1 MPDLPQIGGMDDG
14 FVGVASRIDP
24 ALIPPTYVSNAVN
37 RRFEDMVIKN
47 RWGVVQPKW
56 GGKWESLNRVVTVT
70 SNSVSTVPVSGT
82 PIPQNASISSD
93 PVANVLVFTNGT
105 RCVLDDGVN
114 CVMST
119 AAISFAGPP
128 VNRTIQYYNQTLPFD
143 DILGVLPYR
152 DPDTGVNALL
162 VAVNEVRTSDGGQGK
177 LWCIRPNQSPVE
189 VPMNGHD
196 IYLPVRLIQ
205 ATNGVVM
212 LRPGNARYYFDSTSG
227 IYDSILL
234 EDGFQILCEDSSV
247 LSNEDSTQVNLNV
260 VPDLTT
266 GDIVTI
272 GSVGDVGPL
281 WVATPASGQGFQFF
295 VNVVNEEVSFH
306 LTLVDARA
314 GTNALQLAPEANAR
328 YYIERS
334 ANLTGYD
341 LAQDIVDNLND
352 GMPILMQGNPTFPS
366 ALDAGFDRIPS
377 TLSIVGSDSTGDT
390 LTVYNHN
397 FIPGD
402 QVSISNVVG
411 SATVNNQIYYV
422 YPVDNNTLK
431 LFSGTT
437 EETDSLNDAGRAIV
451 QLTTTGVSPNITIN
465 SVTIL
470 NQGSGYLSAPIIT
483 VTGTST
489 VAASLTA
496 TVTNGIV
503 SSVTIVNAGT
513 YSTTPTASV
522 AMPSTLVDVDVSNLT
537 GSIKRSSASGSSVPP
552 GREGLYFQNRLLLLY
567 GNDYLAV
574 SDVLDPLHYSP
585 VLNEFKLNT
594 GSNDR
599 VIALYPFNTT
609 TLLVFKERSVLAVE
623 NLYGD
628 LSTTRLTE
636 ITREFGCVSQASI
649 AGTGS
654 DVIFLSQRGIISL
667 RQTEFGI
674 SQSVVVPLS
683 DQIQN
688 IVDDID
694 QAYWGNACAAY
705 FANRYIL
712 SVPVEGGDGTNQRTL
727 CYNFLNKAWEG
738 YWEGSLLIPRYW
750 CRVIVAG
757 TDTLCWAD
765 ESGLIHQFDPL
776 GLVDV
781 NLTGGLIQMS
791 TEVKFR
797 GYTGDKNPY
806 SQANIANNNNVD
818 HKQWTDIQFEFGNW
832 NTQYSIT
839 AQFDGVNE
847 FYTVA
852 TNQTKNRTV
861 YYTYGSGTYNTNN
874 TADNF
879 LDPYR
884 EDYSVT
890 TNFRCGNNGWKA
902 GLHQFFSHKARLR
915 KHSASVQPLITTDQG
930 SLEIYSAKVVGIA
943 FRLYGKNDV

>member
-1 MPDLPQIGGMDDG
+1 MPDLPQIGAIDDG
-14 FVGVASRIDP
+14 FVGVVSRIDP
-24 ALIPPTYVSNAVN
+24 ALIPASYVSNAVN
-37 RRFEDMVIKN
+37 RRFEDQVIKN
-47 RWGVVQPKW
+47 RWGIVQPKW
-56 GGKWESLNRVVTVT
+56 GGRWSSGSRIVTLT
-70 SNSVSTVPVSGT
+70 SGSSVGVPVSGT
-82 PIPQNASISSD
+82 QIP
-93 PVANVLVFTNGT
+93 ANSQVVCDVDANTQIFSNGT
-105 RCVLDDGVN
+105 LCTLDDN
-114 CVMST
+114 TNAIFST
-119 AAISFAGPP
+119 ATFSFSPSPANKT
-128 VNRTIQYYNQTLPFD
+128 VQFYNSTAPFE
-143 DILGVLPYR
+143 DILGVLQYR
-152 DPDTGVNALL
+152 DPDTGANALL
-162 VAVNEVRTSDGGQGK
+162 VAVNEERSSDGGQGK
-177 LWCIRPNQSPVE
+177 VWCIRPNQSPVE

-212 LRPGNARYYFDSTSG
+212 LRPGNARYYFTEAD
-227 IYDSILL
+227 
-234 EDGFQILCEDSSV
+234 
-247 LSNEDSTQVNLNV
+247 VNTGNNTVTLNV
-260 VPDLTT
+260 VPDLAT
-266 GDIVTI
+266 GDIVNVGQI
-272 GSVGDVGPL
+272 GNAAPL
-281 WVATPASGQGFQFF
+281 WNASPGSGQGFQLY
-295 VNVVNEEVSFH
+295 VNVVNQVVSLH
-306 LTLVDARA
+306 LTLADARA
-314 GTNALQLAPEANAR
+314 KTNSLPLNPENNAR
-328 YYIERS
+328 YYIELAS
-334 ANLTGYD
+334 NTTGYD
-341 LAQDIVDNLND
+341 LAQDIVNNLND
-352 GMPILMQGNPTFPS
+352 GMPILMQSTATNPS
-366 ALDAGFDRIPS
+366 ALDAGFNRIPS
-377 TLSIVGSDSTGDT
+377 TLSINSSDATADT
-390 LTVYNHN
+390 IAVFNHN

-402 QVSISNVVG
+402 QVTLTNIENGGANV
-411 SATVNNQIYYV
+411 TNKIYYV
-422 YPVDNNTLK
+422 YPVDNNTLR

-437 EETDSLNDAGRAIV
+437 EETDSLNDANRAII
-451 QLTTTGVSPNITIN
+451 QITTTGTSPNITI
-465 SVTIL
+465 SAVTIL
-470 NQGSGYLSAPIIT
+470 NQGSGYLSAPVIT
-483 VTGTST
+483 VSATGAITT
-489 VAASLTA
+489 PASLTA

-503 SSVTIVNAGT
+503 SSVAIVNGGA
-513 YSTTPTASV
+513 YSNTPTASV
-522 AMPSTLVDVDVSNLT
+522 AMPSTLVDITTSNIT

-585 VLNEFKLNT
+585 ILNEFKLNT

-599 VIALYPFNTT
+599 VVALYPFNMT

-694 QAYWGNACAAY
+694 QAFWSNACGTY
-705 FANRYIL
+705 FSNRYIL

-727 CYNFLNKAWEG
+727 VYNFLNKAWEG
-738 YWEGSLLIPRYW
+738 YWEGSLLVPRFW

-776 GLVDV
+776 GLVDADRTGV
-781 NLTGGLIQMS
+781 LTQIS
-791 TEVKFR
+791 TEVRFR
-797 GYTGDKNPY
+797 GYTGED
-806 SQANIANNNNVD
+806 NVD
-818 HKQWTDIQFEFGNW
+818 HKQWTDIQFELGNW
-832 NTQYSIT
+832 NTRYSIT

-852 TNQTKNRTV
+852 TDQTKNRTA

-874 TADNF
+874 TGDNF
-879 LDPYR
+879 LAPYR

-890 TNFRCGNNGWKA
+890 TQFRCGSNGWKA

-930 SLEIYSAKVVGIA
+930 SLDIYSAKVIGIA

>member
-1 MPDLPQIGGMDDG
+1 MPDLPQIGAIDDG
-14 FVGVASRIDP
+14 FVGVVSRIDP
-24 ALIPPTYVSNAVN
+24 ALIPTSYVSNAVN
-37 RRFEDMVIKN
+37 RRFEDQVIKN
-47 RWGVVQPKW
+47 RWGIVQPKW
-56 GGKWESLNRVVTVT
+56 GGKWELLNRVVTVT
-70 SNSVSTVPVSGT
+70 SNSVSVVPVSGT

-93 PVANVLVFTNGT
+93 PVANVLVFSNGT
-105 RCVLDDGVN
+105 RCLLDDGTN

-119 AAISFAGPP
+119 AALAFTGAP
-128 VNRTIQYYNQTLPFD
+128 VNRTVQFYNQTLPFE

-152 DPDTGVNALL
+152 DPDTGANALL
-162 VAVNEVRTSDGGQGK
+162 VAVNEARTSDGGQGK
-177 LWCIRPNQSPVE
+177 VWCIRPNQSPVE

-212 LRPGNARYYFDSTSG
+212 LRPGNARYYFDSAGG
-227 IYDSILL
+227 IADSILL
-234 EDGFQILCEDSSV
+234 EDGFTLLCENNNHLTD
-247 LSNEDSTQVNLNV
+247 EDITQINLNV

-272 GSVGDVGPL
+272 GGVGDVAPL
-281 WVATPASGQGFQFF
+281 WTATPGSGQGFQFF
-295 VNVVNEEVSFH
+295 VNVVNEEVSLH
-306 LTLVDARA
+306 LTLADARA
-314 GTNALQLAPEANAR
+314 NTNQLPLSPENNAR

-352 GMPILMQGNPTFPS
+352 GMPILMQGNDTFPS

-402 QVSISNVVG
+402 QVSLSNIVG
-411 SATVNNQIYYV
+411 SSTVNNQIYYV

-437 EETDSLNDAGRAIV
+437 EETDSLNDAGRAII
-451 QLTTTGVSPNITIN
+451 QLTTTGTSPNITI
-465 SVTIL
+465 SAVTIL
-470 NQGSGYLSAPIIT
+470 NQGSGYLSAPVIT
-483 VTGTST
+483 VSGTHS

-503 SSVTIVNAGT
+503 SSVAIVNGGT

-522 AMPSTLVDVDVSNLT
+522 AMPSTLVDVDNNNIA
-537 GSIKRSSASGSSVPP
+537 GSIRRSSASGSSVPP

-585 VLNEFKLNT
+585 ILNEFKLNT

-599 VIALYPFNTT
+599 VVALYPFNTT
-609 TLLVFKERSVLAVE
+609 TLLIFKERSVLAVE

-674 SQSVVVPLS
+674 SQSVVLPLS

-694 QAYWGNACAAY
+694 QAYWGNACATY

-712 SVPVEGGDGTNQRTL
+712 SVPVEGGDGSNQRTL
-727 CYNFLNKAWEG
+727 VYNFLNKAWEG
-738 YWEGSLLIPRYW
+738 YWEGSLLVPRFW

-781 NLTGGLIQMS
+781 NLAGNLIQMS
-791 TEVKFR
+791 TEVRFR
-797 GYTGDKNPY
+797 GYTGED
-806 SQANIANNNNVD
+806 NVD
-818 HKQWTDIQFEFGNW
+818 HKQWTDIQFELGNW
-832 NTQYSIT
+832 NTRYSIT

-847 FYTVA
+847 SYVVA
-852 TNQTKNRTV
+852 TDQTKDRTV

-879 LDPYR
+879 LAPYR

-890 TNFRCGNNGWKA
+890 TQFRCGNNGWKA

-930 SLEIYSAKVVGIA
+930 SLDIYSAKVIGIA